1 MYLEVVSFG
10 KIESD
15 SITYQISL
23 AAGLGLILYAIFAG
37 GDVWKEFLQYFRES
51 KLVSVFISLF
61 HMCVFLH
68 IFALWFNII
77 RLQKVVHF
85 TPSLCPLPFDYVS
98 VVV

>member
-1 MYLEVVSFG
+1 MHLEVVSFG

-51 KLVSVFISLF
+51 KLVSVLISLF
-61 HMCVFLH
+61 HVC
-68 IFALWFNII
+68 ISA
-77 RLQKVVHF
+77 HF
-85 TPSLCPLPFDYVS
+85 CSLV
-98 VVV
+98 

>member
-61 HMCVFLH
+61 HVC
-68 IFALWFNII
+68 ISA
-77 RLQKVVHF
+77 HF
-85 TPSLCPLPFDYVS
+85 CSLV
-98 VVV
+98 

>member
-15 SITYQISL
+15 SITYQLSL

-61 HMCVFLH
+61 HVC
-68 IFALWFNII
+68 ISA
-77 RLQKVVHF
+77 HF
-85 TPSLCPLPFDYVS
+85 CSLV
-98 VVV
+98 

>member
-1 MYLEVVSFG
+1 MHLEVVSFG
-10 KIESD
+10 KIEYD

-61 HMCVFLH
+61 HVC
-68 IFALWFNII
+68 ISA
-77 RLQKVVHF
+77 HF
-85 TPSLCPLPFDYVS
+85 CSLV
-98 VVV
+98 

>member
-1 MYLEVVSFG
+1 MHLEVVSFG

-15 SITYQISL
+15 SITYQLSL

-61 HMCVFLH
+61 HVC
-68 IFALWFNII
+68 ISA
-77 RLQKVVHF
+77 HF
-85 TPSLCPLPFDYVS
+85 CSLV
-98 VVV
+98 